1 MAPGAGFGTLGAS
14 ATQPR
19 AMVEFGFMFG
29 NNIVETAKK

>member
-1 MAPGAGFGTLGAS
+1 MAKGAGFGQFGAS
-14 ATQPR
+14 SGQPR